1 MDTPLD
7 YKFNIVTQGKY
18 RKKEPTAKQS
28 IQHQMMATISR
39 KFIEAE
45 KTSTIN
51 EQEEVWAH
59 NTVYFTNSEGLDECV
74 DDPDVQNSSFDEL

>member
-1 MDTPLD
+1 
-7 YKFNIVTQGKY
+7 
-18 RKKEPTAKQS
+18 
-28 IQHQMMATISR
+28 MMATISR

-59 NTVYFTNSEGLDECV
+59 NTVYFTNSDGLDECV
-74 DDPDVQNSSFDEL
+74 DDLDVQNSSFDDLCTILLLSDAILTPNYHYYC

>member
-1 MDTPLD
+1 
-7 YKFNIVTQGKY
+7 
-18 RKKEPTAKQS
+18 
-28 IQHQMMATISR
+28 MMATISR

-59 NTVYFTNSEGLDECV
+59 NTVYFTNSDGLDECV
-74 DDPDVQNSSFDEL
+74 DDPDVQNSSFDDLYTILLLSEVILTPNYHYYC